1 VKTTARSRRNAVVVA
16 GFLGLLI
23 GLLAALLWEP
33 VVRRRAR

>member
-1 VKTTARSRRNAVVVA
+1 VA